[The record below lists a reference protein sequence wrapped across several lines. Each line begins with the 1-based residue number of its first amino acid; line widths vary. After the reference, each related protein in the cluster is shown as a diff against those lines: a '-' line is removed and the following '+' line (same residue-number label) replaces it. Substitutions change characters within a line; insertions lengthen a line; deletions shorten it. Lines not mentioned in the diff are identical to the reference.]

1 MKLYIL
7 ATVCTFVAAAT
18 AAVIP
23 STDPLST
30 LKLSKRSIADKGDAS
45 DDSNAT
51 AEPKNNFSIGDIFS
65 GVKTIIDKIGKK
77 GGKGIEAD
85 PASGDGVGNAD
96 PNTGGNADPASTGDG
111 TGDTPAPTDGNA
123 DPASTGDGTGDTPAP
138 ADGNSDSSPSKT
150 GKKIIDTIGGIF
162 GGKDG
167 GGLGGIFGGKDG
179 GGLGGIFGG
188 KDGGGL
194 GGIFGG
200 V

>member
-96 PNTGGNADPASTGDG
+96 PNT
-111 TGDTPAPTDGNA
+111 DGNA

-167 GGLGGIFGGKDG
+167 GGLGGIFGGKGGRVCGGIFGGKDG